1 MKPALYFITVVT
13 KDLNNAIKLYQE
25 GLGLPLT
32 AKGPGNE
39 EPVYAKFDLQH
50 GLSLV
55 LVTEQQFQEFTHIDT
70 RGSRSSQVI
79 FSLPKASRKEVKAAY
94 EQAIQLGGKS
104 LIVPADR
111 EIGYSASLLDLD
123 GNVIEII
130 LDEELPEI
138 ILAE

>member
-1 MKPALYFITVVT
+1 M
-13 KDLNNAIKLYQE
+13 
-25 GLGLPLT
+25 
-32 AKGPGNE
+32 
-39 EPVYAKFDLQH
+39 
-50 GLSLV
+50 
-55 LVTEQQFQEFTHIDT
+55 LVTEQQFQEFTNIDAQ
-70 RGSRSSQVI
+70 GSRSSQVI
-79 FSLPKASRKEVKAAY
+79 FSLPKASREEVKAAY